1 MSPPFWINFIS
12 TPQRDSVAGRGT
24 PAVKMNGG
32 FGLIHDRPCQQCY
45 TSEYPEIGFVPPC
58 IGGAIDELFARATAR
73 ANQGPTSDILRTHF
87 GRSHRSIY
95 QFPHRHDHSS
105 RDACTD
111 WCPASEE
118 YQRNMI
124 RNIYGDPVP
133 YKLTPSPCPP
143 SDTAIPRTLPQR
155 VQRIKPHE
163 CALGI
168 AYLLEIGDLN
178 HHRYMATQL
187 AAKLGR

>member
-105 RDACTD
+105 RDALVLAPLTKKNR
-111 WCPASEE
+111 SEMTKSMAKAA
-118 YQRNMI
+118 QI
-124 RNIYGDPVP
+124 GVLQVKNI
-133 YKLTPSPCPP
+133 S
-143 SDTAIPRTLPQR
+143 
-155 VQRIKPHE
+155 
-163 CALGI
+163 
-168 AYLLEIGDLN
+168 
-178 HHRYMATQL
+178 AT
-187 AAKLGR
+187 